1 MTERAIGAKMYA
13 EEERSLQ
20 ALAVLTYAGI
30 LLSRKTERNGGC
42 AGTGSPYGDGAM
54 PEQARKRIR
63 RTIRKKQ
70 LARRV
75 VIAALVFA
83 LLLAVLYAAVWAVTR
98 PYDVTLRYGSGAEPL
113 KLRSP
118 LEKAVVIGSAAW
130 LEKNRPTE
138 PVPEAETAL
147 HLLHGG
153 AGYAVTGTKTDA
165 LLFTVIPHGR
175 SSVQIGRDGRLTE
188 YENVPLR
195 IMRAFDRM
203 RRRIDP
209 VYAEEVPADYYDPRP
224 VRHDS
229 TEGSGAFP
237 PNPYSVFRPG
247 APSE

>member
-1 MTERAIGAKMYA
+1 MTERAIGVKAYA

-30 LLSRKTERNGGC
+30 LLSRKTERNGSG
-42 AGTGSPYGDGAM
+42 AGTDSADGEGAM

-63 RTIRKKQ
+63 RTIWKKQ
-70 LARRV
+70 LARH
-75 VIAALVFA
+75 VIGAALVLA
-83 LLLAVLYAAVWAVTR
+83 LLLTVLYAAVWAVTR

-113 KLRSP
+113 ELRSP

-138 PVPEAETAL
+138 PIPESENPL
-147 HLLHGG
+147 RILLGG
-153 AGYAVTGTKTDA
+153 AGYAVTGTKTDTV
-165 LLFTVIPHGR
+165 LFTVIPHGK
-175 SSVQIGRDGRLTE
+175 SSVQIWRDGRLTE
-188 YENVPLR
+188 YETVPLR

-224 VRHDS
+224 VRRDS

-237 PNPYSVFRPG
+237 PSPYSVFRPG